1 MFPFRVFTSFK
12 LHSDIWAVNLN
23 FSEGWGGSGGGRMEL
38 ACEMVY
44 VLSAY
49 PINLSIEVFK
59 FNFFSKAPSSARRFY
74 IFFKLWA
81 VPLVDFI

>member
-23 FSEGWGGSGGGRMEL
+23 FSEGWGGRGGGGGEGGGGRMEL

-44 VLSAY
+44 VRSAY
-49 PINLSIEVFK
+49 PMDLSIEVFL
-59 FNFFSKAPSSARRFY
+59 
-74 IFFKLWA
+74 I
-81 VPLVDFI
+81 

>member
-12 LHSDIWAVNLN
+12 LHSDICAANLN
-23 FSEGWGGSGGGRMEL
+23 FNEGWGGRGGGERMEL

-49 PINLSIEVFK
+49 PMDLSIEVF
-59 FNFFSKAPSSARRFY
+59 
-74 IFFKLWA
+74 
-81 VPLVDFI
+81 